1 MCHLGNV
8 IAVSAP
14 GKFGY
19 QFGAMHENDSEDMQ
33 AILQFAEDYIES
45 QEGFT
50 KNKTRPAR
58 LSRNILARIPPPLP
72 TFTSIAE

>member
-8 IAVSAP
+8 IAMSAP

-19 QFGAMHENDSEDMQ
+19 QFGAMREDDSEDMQ

-45 QEGFT
+45 DEGFT
-50 KNKTRPAR
+50 KNKTRPPR
-58 LSRNILARIPPPLP
+58 LSRNILSRIPPALP
-72 TFTSIAE
+72 AFTT